1 MNMAQM
7 YLVQALIMDQIQ
19 DQLPNH
25 QILNIV
31 LSLNPLLPLHQNL
44 SQSLNPNLKFK
55 LLHQEINNLEVIQV
69 LLKIVEL
76 LLIMGLQNIQTN
88 TTSIILTIAVLH
100 HLSLLLVLLGV
111 NILPVNLHI
120 IQLLNKKK
128 QNNSQNLRD
137 LKKNQSLRNLKKNQR
152 LRNLKNNQNLM
163 CQNKNLNKINLNL
176 PNNKNRRTHQS

>member
-1 MNMAQM
+1 MAQM

-44 SQSLNPNLKFK
+44 SQSLNPSLKFK
-55 LLHQEINNLEVIQV
+55 LLHQEINNLEVRQA
-69 LLKIVEL
+69 LRKIVEL

-100 HLSLLLVLLGV
+100 HLSLHLVLLEV
-111 NILPVNLHI
+111 SKLPASLNKS
-120 IQLLNKKK
+120 QLLNK
-128 QNNSQNLRD
+128 R
-137 LKKNQSLRNLKKNQR
+137 NQSNNQNLRNLKKNQN
-152 LRNLKNNQNLM
+152 LRWSQYKS
-163 CQNKNLNKINLNL
+163 LNKINLNL
-176 PNNKNRRTHQS
+176 LSRRNPRKTHQSW